1 MTMNVFNTM
10 QTEKNNDNVLTFIAR
25 RILEMA
31 KAHDLNIHAY
41 LEYLLERRPSADMT
55 DEQLEKLAPWNDD
68 VRRAC
73 GNNARKEDLEM

>member
-1 MTMNVFNTM
+1 
-10 QTEKNNDNVLTFIAR
+10 
-25 RILEMA
+25 MA
-31 KAHDLNIHAY
+31 KALGLNIHAY

-73 GNNARKEDLEM
+73 GNNGREEDLEM

>member
-1 MTMNVFNTM
+1 MVDMV
-10 QTEKNNDNVLTFIAR
+10 
-25 RILEMA
+25 
-31 KAHDLNIHAY
+31 KAHDLNTHAY